1 MNTDQLF
8 REVSFKAVRSSGAGG
23 QHVNKV
29 STKVILVFDL
39 DKSTAFTEEEKNRL
53 YHTLRQRLTKD
64 NLLVV
69 QAGDTRSQVKNREI
83 AQQRLLNLLSTGLK
97 KQKER
102 KKTRPTKK
110 SVEKR
115 LKSKR
120 KVAEKKSGRKKPDL
134 D

>member
-97 KQKER
+97 TQKER

>member
-39 DKSTAFTEEEKNRL
+39 DKSIAFTEEEKNRL

-83 AQQRLLNLLSTGLK
+83 AQQRLLALLSTGLETK
-97 KQKER
+97 KER